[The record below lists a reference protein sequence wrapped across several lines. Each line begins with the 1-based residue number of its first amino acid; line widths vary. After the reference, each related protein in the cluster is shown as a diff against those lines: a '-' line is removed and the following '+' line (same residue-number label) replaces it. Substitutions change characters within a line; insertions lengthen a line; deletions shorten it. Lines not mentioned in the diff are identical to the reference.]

1 MQGGRG
7 KRARSG
13 VHRGLRA
20 DLLDVLRRPLV
31 DDLLPEV
38 GREAFGLNCGSSKGQ
53 CSSVFAR
60 PTEVRHKIEAASKNI
75 TAVGCGQVRLHSTEV
90 WHGSEGG
97 SHSKELGGAPVREV
111 EMEPSGAAQPHLE
124 AAGIADAPRL
134 GHGADPQPR
143 RGRTAEVNGRRRQ
156 RMGASPRSFSRV
168 TEFWPSRGGLP
179 GAREWAL

>member
-1 MQGGRG
+1 MQPG
-7 KRARSG
+7 SEEE
-13 VHRGLRA
+13 LFSIYYWYT
-20 DLLDVLRRPLV
+20 LV
-31 DDLLPEV
+31 V
-38 GREAFGLNCGSSKGQ
+38 
-53 CSSVFAR
+53 
-60 PTEVRHKIEAASKNI
+60 
-75 TAVGCGQVRLHSTEV
+75 GQVRLHSTEV

-168 TEFWPSRGGLP
+168 TEFRPSRGGSGVHEKGPCKRTRVLP
-179 GAREWAL
+179 